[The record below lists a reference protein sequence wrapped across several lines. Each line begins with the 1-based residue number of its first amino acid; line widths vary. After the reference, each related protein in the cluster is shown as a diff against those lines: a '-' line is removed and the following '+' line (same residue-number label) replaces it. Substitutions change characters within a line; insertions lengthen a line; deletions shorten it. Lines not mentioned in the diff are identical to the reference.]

1 MSAIYWLIGMLI
13 LLVIEIVTLGLTTI
27 WFAGGCLAAF
37 VAALAGGGLAVQ
49 LIVFFVVS
57 LVLLFVTR
65 PIAVKYFNR
74 GRTRTN
80 ADSLIGQRA
89 VVTKAIDNL
98 KAEGEA
104 EVNGQVW
111 TARSLNEDV
120 VIPEGAIVD
129 ICRISGVK
137 LIVKEKMEDNV

>member
-1 MSAIYWLIGMLI
+1 MSEMYWLIAMLI
-13 LLVIEIVTLGLTTI
+13 LLGIEIATLGLTTI

-37 VAALAGGGLAVQ
+37 IAAVAGADFAIQ
-49 LIVFFVVS
+49 IIVFFVIS

-65 PIAVKYFNR
+65 PVAAKYLNR
-74 GRTRTN
+74 GRTKTN
-80 ADSLIGQRA
+80 AESLVGEHA

-111 TARSLNEDV
+111 TARSADENGKIAAGKV
-120 VIPEGAIVD
+120 VE
-129 ICRISGVK
+129 ICQISGVK
-137 LIVKEKMEDNV
+137 LIVKEKMEEE